1 MPRGIN
7 IDPKGNFVIVAG
19 QKSDHIS
26 VHAINPETGELKLL
40 DRYESGKDPNWIEIV
55 NFN

>member
-1 MPRGIN
+1 MPRGFN
-7 IDPKGNFVIVAG
+7 IDPKGNYVIVAG

-26 VHAINPETGELKLL
+26 VHAINQETGELKLL